1 MWDRCTKILT
11 SNTDTMG
18 MHHTTA
24 LKMQNWQERT
34 SVAGA
39 KEWAW
44 IQIKEAMAAHKFPEA
59 CRTLWA
65 DSSVTV
71 FINARRS
78 VKITVRGEVF
88 IEQRLNSFEFKSEK
102 QKPPHFEEALALFTS
117 LLPIAKTAS

>member
-1 MWDRCTKILT
+1 
-11 SNTDTMG
+11 MG

-34 SVAGA
+34 TVASA

-44 IQIKEAMAAHKFPEA
+44 IRIKEEMAAHKFPA
-59 CRTLWA
+59 TCRMLWA

-71 FINARRS
+71 FINPRRS

-88 IEQRLNSFEFKSEK
+88 IEQRINSFEFKSEK
-102 QKPPHFEEALALFTS
+102 QKPPHFEEALALFKS
-117 LLPIAKTAS
+117 LLPTVPTAS